1 MRGIGSPESVADGL
15 LVNVLAQRSG
25 HDNHYI

>member
-1 MRGIGSPESVADGL
+1 MRGIGSPESVADGS
-15 LVNVLAQRSG
+15 LVAVLAWRSG